1 MEHIAWNSS
10 AHVIMSR
17 DRPLYSGTLA
27 MCVLH
32 FRDQL
37 SSTRRIACHIAL
49 EQQTVNGKAWLDPEE
64 IYNLMTAKDLPPELR
79 TV

>member
-1 MEHIAWNSS
+1 
-10 AHVIMSR
+10 
-17 DRPLYSGTLA
+17 

>member
-1 MEHIAWNSS
+1 MQIIHWNG
-10 AHVIMSR
+10 AAQVIMSR
-17 DRPLYSGTLA
+17 HRPLYSGTLA

-37 SSTRRIACHIAL
+37 SLTRQIACHIAL

-64 IYNLMTAKDLPPELR
+64 IYSLIAAEDLPPELR

>member
-37 SSTRRIACHIAL
+37 SLTRQIACHIVL
-49 EQQTVNGKAWLDPEE
+49 EQQMVDGKAWLDPEE
-64 IYNLMTAKDLPPELR
+64 IYKLIAAKDLPPELQ